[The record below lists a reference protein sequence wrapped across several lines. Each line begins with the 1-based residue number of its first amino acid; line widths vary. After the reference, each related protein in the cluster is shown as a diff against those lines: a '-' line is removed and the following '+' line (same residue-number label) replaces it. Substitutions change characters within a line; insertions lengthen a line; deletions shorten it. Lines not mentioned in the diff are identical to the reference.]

1 LSGGDFPK
9 TLNLKIIKVMTDF
22 KIGFVKNE
30 VYKVEAFGNSFKLID
45 STGTKVGT
53 LGIGTGTRK
62 SAYEA
67 GEALQAYVQK
77 NGKKVYRKVGMD
89 VYNNLVAPMATENGG
104 VQFEDKSDHTAIK
117 DFIHKGSVNLKPQ
130 ELVMTDL
137 KWKYLIRSAVRAKNI
152 MMTGPAGCGKTM
164 AAKSLVKALDR
175 PDFYFNLGAT
185 QDPRATLI
193 GNTQFDSKNGT
204 YFSESSFIKAIKTP
218 NAVILLDELSRAHPD
233 AWNILMT
240 VLDGG
245 QRYIR
250 LDEAEGSPIVNVADG
265 VTFIATANIGNE
277 YTSTRVIDRA
287 ILDRFVTIEMDV
299 LNDEQEFGLLKF
311 MFPEVNEE
319 DLKAVAEIAH
329 HTRSQSMSDS
339 GKVTAM
345 VSTRASVEMAGLI
358 YDGFDLFEAAEISIF
373 PFFSNDGGVDS
384 ERTYV
389 KQLVQKYVKDEG
401 EALFNEQE
409 TETNS
414 EDEIPMF

>member
-1 LSGGDFPK
+1 
-9 TLNLKIIKVMTDF
+9 MTDY
-22 KIGFVKNE
+22 KVGFVSNE

-45 STGTKVGT
+45 SKGTKVGT

-62 SAYEA
+62 SAYEN
-67 GEALQAYVQK
+67 GEALQAYIQK
-77 NGKKVYRKVGMD
+77 NGKKVYRKVGME
-89 VYNNLVAPMATENGG
+89 VYNNLVAPMATERGE
-104 VQFEDKSDHTAIK
+104 VQFEDKTDHTAIK
-117 DFIHKGSVNLKPQ
+117 DFIHKGSINLKPT
-130 ELVMTDL
+130 ELVMTEL
-137 KWKYLIRSAVRAKNI
+137 KWKYLVRSAVRAKNI

-193 GNTQFDSKNGT
+193 GNTQFDSKKGT
-204 YFSESSFIKAIKTP
+204 YFSESSFVKAIKTP

-245 QRYIR
+245 QRYLR
-250 LDEAEGSPIVNVADG
+250 LDEAEGSPIVKVAEG

-329 HTRSQSMSDS
+329 HTRTQSMSDS

-345 VSTRASVEMAGLI
+345 VSTRASVEMAGLL
-358 YDGFDLFEAAEISIF
+358 YDGFDLFESAEISIF

-401 EALFNEQE
+401 EALFTEQE
-409 TETNS
+409 TEMNS